1 MSLLRDI
8 QDGAIRTDT
17 PVSVLLRQ
25 CLVLAARL
33 QHEPLR
39 DWAQLELNGYPTN
52 APLPPYRPKITA
64 QVLGNFSG
72 PFGSGARNMNLPE
85 SIIPEELR
93 DGLFRV
99 EVREGVAHIEGL
111 VNSGENQFEMP
122 WPADVVAT
130 YQEDFVEM
138 MNLVGA
144 RKVVPATLFLGV
156 LSGIRDRIVQF
167 ALEIEELD
175 PAAGEAEPGQAPI
188 EQGRVTQIFN
198 QTFYGDNTAF
208 AAAGHTVNQTQT
220 ASVDIEAVR
229 QTADAFGIAEADREA
244 LVAAIE
250 EDGGFAGERTR
261 EWIDR
266 LKAGGIA
273 VGTGVATQT
282 AAAAL
287 LGVLGL
293 S

>member
-8 QDGAIRTDT
+8 QDGAISTDT

-39 DWAQLELNGYPTN
+39 DWAQLELNGYPPD

-64 QVLGNFSG
+64 HVLGNFSG

-85 SIIPEELR
+85 SVIPEDLR

-99 EVREGVAHIEGL
+99 EIREGVAHIEGL
-111 VNSGENQFEMP
+111 VNSGERQFEMP

-130 YQEDFVEM
+130 YQEDFVET

-175 PAAGEAEPGQAPI
+175 PAAGEADPGTAPI
-188 EQGRVTQIFN
+188 EQAQVTQIFN

-208 AAAGHTVNQTQT
+208 AAAGNTVNQTQST
-220 ASVDIEAVR
+220 TIDTQAVR
-229 QTADAFGIAEADREA
+229 ETADVFGISEQERN
-244 LVAAIE
+244 LLLSAIQK
-250 EDGGFAGERTR
+250 DGGIAGDETR
-261 EWIDR
+261 EWVDR
-266 LKAGGIA
+266 LESGAIA

-282 AAAAL
+282 AVAAL